1 MRHEIVAVVT
11 GTVIDEKRG
20 VPLAQLCRACGLS
33 PEDVVA
39 MVEEGILEPVG
50 KRRGHWLF
58 PADSI
63 RRARTAIRLQR
74 DLELNR
80 QEWPCPS
87 IRSIVS
93 RICELT
99 ENHGE
104 LTGEPRSF
112 DLQDHDDEVTTRA
125 RNSAPSTTPFSGS
138 ISAATVSV
146 SRAVSRS
153 PMRGSK
159 SCRMPSNV

>member
-20 VPLAQLCRACGLS
+20 VPLARLCRACGLS

-74 DLELNR
+74 DLELNLAGVALALDLLDR
-80 QEWPCPS
+80 VEDLRTRLRIMES
-87 IRSIVS
+87 RRVS
-93 RICELT
+93 R
-99 ENHGE
+99 
-104 LTGEPRSF
+104 RSF
-112 DLQDHDDEVTTRA
+112 DLEE
-125 RNSAPSTTPFSGS
+125 S
-138 ISAATVSV
+138 
-146 SRAVSRS
+146 
-153 PMRGSK
+153 
-159 SCRMPSNV
+159 